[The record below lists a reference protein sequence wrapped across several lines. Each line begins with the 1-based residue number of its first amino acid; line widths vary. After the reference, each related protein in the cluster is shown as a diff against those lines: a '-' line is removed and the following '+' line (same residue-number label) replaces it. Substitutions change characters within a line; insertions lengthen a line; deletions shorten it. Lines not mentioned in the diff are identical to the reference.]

1 MLLSSDGSVISTDG
15 VRLMR
20 KHARSFP
27 WSSVKPP
34 ETAHHHPLLERLL
47 RREPVDAGTA
57 HGLPRYTPIDMLQ
70 QPAIVRTLDEAVNAL
85 RHCDRLCTLIA
96 VQVHCVKNTNFL
108 KIAMIQHTMTVLLP
122 LPRPEGDPKA
132 KECVWRSPMLYAQQL
147 DAMLLLQRLVEHFAA
162 SVFGVDHTRSL
173 DAVRMVVPACIAAV
187 ADCIM
192 RQIAAD
198 LPSEVC
204 IHLSGRSSSSGGSNG
219 GGSGGGSG
227 NGSGSGSGGG
237 GGGSGG
243 GSSGGGSRDAKGSKA
258 SRAASRAAVIAAAMA
273 SNASTAAA
281 PTTASTTS
289 AKEPGGSGATP
300 TAATATAAAA
310 TDASRPGAV
319 TGTKE
324 RPVKGFT
331 LGAAALALQ
340 AGVVPVHTPELNTA
354 RACVLDYFNCQS
366 SLTRIY
372 NWEKTERLESG
383 TTKWLGLICADLAFP
398 SDGYNTPRYISD
410 SRELVI
416 KNYPEFRCN
425 RP

>member
-1 MLLSSDGSVISTDG
+1 
-15 VRLMR
+15 MR

-47 RREPVDAGTA
+47 RREPVDAGTT

-227 NGSGSGSGGG
+227 NGSGSGGGN
-237 GGGSGG
+237 
-243 GSSGGGSRDAKGSKA
+243 RDAKGSKA
-258 SRAASRAAVIAAAMA
+258 SRAASRAAVIAAAMV

-340 AGVVPVHTPELNTA
+340 AAVVPVHTPELNTA
-354 RACVLDYFNCQS
+354 RACVLDYFNSQS

>member
-1 MLLSSDGSVISTDG
+1 M
-15 VRLMR
+15 
-20 KHARSFP
+20 
-27 WSSVKPP
+27 
-34 ETAHHHPLLERLL
+34 
-47 RREPVDAGTA
+47 
-57 HGLPRYTPIDMLQ
+57 
-70 QPAIVRTLDEAVNAL
+70 
-85 RHCDRLCTLIA
+85 
-96 VQVHCVKNTNFL
+96 QVHSVKNTNFL

-122 LPRPEGDPKA
+122 LPRPEGDPTA
-132 KECVWRSPMLYAQQL
+132 KECVWRSPMLYAQQM

-192 RQIAAD
+192 RQIAVD

-204 IHLSGRSSSSGGSNG
+204 IHLSGRSSSSGGS
-219 GGSGGGSG
+219 
-227 NGSGSGSGGG
+227 GSGSGSGSS
-237 GGGSGG
+237 GSGG
-243 GSSGGGSRDAKGSKA
+243 RDAKGGTA
-258 SRAASRAAVIAAAMA
+258 SRAASRAAIIAAAMA

-281 PTTASTTS
+281 PTTASTSTTS

-300 TAATATAAAA
+300 TGSSPTTAAP

-319 TGTKE
+319 TGAKE

-340 AGVVPVHTPELNTA
+340 AAVVPVHTPELNTA

-366 SLTRIY
+366 ALTRIY
-372 NWEKTERLESG
+372 IWEKTERLESG